1 MRKLEWFKCKSNCKS
16 FDRFVVDGVTIVK
29 CECGGEATKLLA
41 APKYFGNGAGGKS
54 PSC

>member
-1 MRKLEWFKCKSNCKS
+1 MRKLHNFKCKSCDKQQEH
-16 FDRFVVDGVTIVK
+16 FVIDGITIVK
-29 CECGGEATKLLA
+29 CNCGGEATKLLA